1 MKPVKKSIIG
11 FMRNDR
17 VYFFKRLLIAVP
29 FILSAAALAL
39 SVIAL
44 IKVSDINRRL
54 KSVSLNSY
62 VEQTVVSNNYILEN
76 DSDSEA
82 DPANVITFGAED
94 EDDVFET
101 DEKIKVYLTFD
112 DGPSVNTQRILEILD
127 EYDVKATFF
136 VNGPASE
143 KTDLEP
149 LYKRIVEEGNAIGM
163 HSYSHKY
170 KDIYSSE
177 EAFETDLDKIHTLIY
192 NETGIDTKLY
202 RFPGGSGNT
211 VSKLPMQTFAD
222 VLHDRG
228 YEYYDWNI
236 YPGDRTGKSYPKEE
250 IVSGVLDNI
259 DEYRTAIVLL
269 HDSDN
274 HDSTVEALPELI
286 EGLQERDVEFCVID
300 ATTPVIQQVTY

>member
-1 MKPVKKSIIG
+1 MP
-11 FMRNDR
+11 
-17 VYFFKRLLIAVP
+17 L
-29 FILSAAALAL
+29 ILSAAALAL
-39 SVIAL
+39 SVITF

-62 VEQTVVSNNYILEN
+62 VEQTVVSNNYIME
-76 DSDSEA
+76 SAEEPEGE
-82 DPANVITFGAED
+82 DPENVITFGLG
-94 EDDVFET
+94 EDDDLLDT
-101 DEKIKVYLTFD
+101 DETIKVYLTFD
-112 DGPSVNTQRILEILD
+112 DGPSIRTPEILDILD
-127 EYDVKATFF
+127 EYEVKATFF
-136 VNGPASE
+136 VNGPASDNP
-143 KTDLEP
+143 DLEP

-211 VSKLPMQTFAD
+211 VSRLPMETFAD

-236 YPGDRTGKSYPKEE
+236 YPGDRTGKSYPKDE

-259 DEYRTAIVLL
+259 DEFRTAIVLL

-274 HDSTVEALPELI
+274 HVSTVEALPEII
-286 EGLQERDVEFCVID
+286 EGLKERDVEFCVID